1 MTTAAIDVQPERSA
15 ANRSRSGTGARAGA
29 RPAGTR
35 PRSPATRSP
44 SSGAGSSAAFDR
56 AALARDLTAG
66 LRALGLGDGAHEGQ
80 GAGTL
85 AEAAPT
91 EAASVQASPAQA
103 ALVERLLDYLALL
116 AKWNATYNLTA
127 IRDPGQMLVHHLL
140 DSLAVVAPL
149 AARLPRRAGA
159 PAGRLVDVGSGAGL
173 PGIVLALAWPGV
185 RVLLVEPVGKK
196 AAFLRQCQAELALT
210 NIEVA
215 AARVESLDVS
225 TMWRAGSEPVADGDS
240 DSRGDV
246 GSRDDIGGRGDIGS
260 HGDVGNIDDAGGR
273 GDSNDVGSRC
283 SPPCFPDLIVCRAF
297 ASLADYAR
305 AVAHLA
311 GPYTTV
317 AAMKGAEPTEEID
330 ALPPRWSVSASLPL
344 AVPGLDARRCLV
356 LLSHAP
362 LSAEYEAPS
371 PHAGQ

>member
-246 GSRDDIGGRGDIGS
+246 GSRDDIGGRSAIGNRS
-260 HGDVGNIDDAGGR
+260 DASSR
-273 GDSNDVGSRC
+273 GASNDDGHRR
-283 SPPCFPDLIVCRAF
+283 SPLRFPDLIVCRAF